1 MSRVERGLV
10 ALEEIAA
17 PRWFVVLPRQCDLRV
32 EIERLLLCLPP
43 QAKICLMKGQ
53 DHKPLMDRT
62 DFGIGIQ
69 ADDAFFLSYAQQEAI
84 PTWSGGNAILPA
96 TTGIKPKVGC
106 FVVLGV
112 EGEGKGLLK
121 SGFETL

>member
-1 MSRVERGLV
+1 M
-10 ALEEIAA
+10 
-17 PRWFVVLPRQCDLRV
+17 VLLRQCDLRV
-32 EIERLLLCLPP
+32 EVERLLLCLPP
-43 QAKICLMKGQ
+43 QAKICLMRGP
-53 DHKPLMDRT
+53 DHKSLMDRT

-106 FVVLGV
+106 FDVLGV
-112 EGEGKGLLK
+112 EGEGGRRALVNFLWDLLK
-121 SGFETL
+121 VECKVSYDARSPLGRPP